1 MDLPIRYKLLVSFS
15 AVCIAAISLGSLA
28 SYALMRNTIEARIE
42 SELTNITEAIL
53 NMVKTGAAVSIK
65 NRLQG
70 RGRKKPGDRGLFLRA
85 VQGRAPDRSRGPVPR
100 RGGAC

>member
-1 MDLPIRYKLLVSFS
+1 MRRFSIKDLPIRYKLLVSFS

-53 NMVKTGAAVSIK
+53 NMVKTGGR
-65 NRLQG
+65 RLHQEPAPG
-70 RGRKKPGDRGLFLRA
+70 R
-85 VQGRAPDRSRGPVPR
+85 
-100 RGGAC
+100 C